1 MPFDVTKLAD
11 QVLIDPDAN
20 EERLGDRWKQDPALV
35 LFLRHFG

>member
-11 QVLIDPDAN
+11 HTLIDPDGN
-20 EERLGDRWKQDPALV
+20 EERLGDRWKENPQVV